1 MQVADEGE
9 SRYMG
14 MKANEVR
21 NTAQDTRVRR
31 GMGIT
36 GKLATAIVGSVVL
49 AVAILLLVVYMQ
61 MSKTLLE
68 KSEELLQA
76 ATDKML
82 QETGGWLN
90 KTLTRLEGQRDTIQ
104 YMDMNVEELTAYIR
118 HTVDPAGA
126 YPAGLYVG
134 MTDGSLYHA
143 TFVPGPEYDALSKA
157 WYQDGIKSEDF
168 VIGEVYLDE
177 ASNSYVVGVSGV
189 LKSSTGE
196 VRGVTAADV
205 SLGSI
210 SDIVSEARI
219 EDTGG
224 IFLVD
229 GLTDIV
235 IGHRDRDKAGRN
247 LRDIDGGMYAFA
259 EEQIRS
265 GRTGLFLYENTYIQ
279 VANVPGSNWVAVAY
293 VSRSEVLQ
301 ELIYLTVVMVVVAL
315 IAVAALILLVVIQVR
330 RIIGTPVQELSRVA
344 TRIAEGD
351 LDQSVHYHS
360 KDELG
365 TLADDFNQVTV
376 RLRDYVKYINEISKV
391 LREIAEGNL
400 TFTLENDYA
409 GEFAKIRASLEE
421 ISHALGGTMGR
432 LRTVSREVAVGAEQ
446 VSGGAM
452 ALSQGS
458 TEQAAA
464 VETLAG
470 HIDSVSDSVQDIAR
484 GAERVDSISQEVKN
498 GLLSS
503 SDKMKNL
510 TEVIQ
515 KSSQKSTEIHQ
526 IVKTIEDIA
535 FQTNILALNAAVEA
549 ARAGAA
555 GKGFAVV
562 ADEVRNLAG
571 KSSSAAQETSVLLSE
586 TVNSMEEGV
595 RAAEETEKSILAVV
609 AQADEMSELITGIAE
624 YTRQQ
629 ASNTAEITNGIGQIS
644 SVVQNNVA
652 TAEASAAAS
661 EQLSGQ
667 ATMLKE
673 MVARFRLKD

>member
-1 MQVADEGE
+1 MKTNEEQGKR
-9 SRYMG
+9 SRKG
-14 MKANEVR
+14 L
-21 NTAQDTRVRR
+21 
-31 GMGIT
+31 GIT
-36 GKLATAIVGSVVL
+36 GKLASAIVGSVVL
-49 AVAILLLVVYMQ
+49 AVTILLLVVYIQ
-61 MSKTLLE
+61 MSKALLE

-76 ATDKML
+76 ATNEML

-90 KTLTRLEGQRDTIQ
+90 GTLARLEGQRDTIE
-104 YMDMNVEELTAYIR
+104 YMDMSIEELADYVR
-118 HTVDPAGA
+118 HTVDPQSA

-143 TFVPGPEYDALSKA
+143 TFVPGPDYDPLSKA
-157 WYQDGIKSEDF
+157 WYQDGLKSNDF

-196 VRGVTAADV
+196 VRGVAAADV

-210 SDIVSEARI
+210 SDIVSETQI

-235 IGHRDRDKAGRN
+235 IGHRDRDKTGRN
-247 LRDIDGGMYAFA
+247 LRDIDGSMYAFA
-259 EEQIRS
+259 EEQMR
-265 GRTGLFLYENTYIQ
+265 GGKTGLFLYENTYIQ
-279 VANVPGSNWVAVAY
+279 VEKVPGSNWVAVAY

-301 ELIYLTVVMVVVAL
+301 ELVSLTVVMLIVAL
-315 IAVAALILLVVIQVR
+315 VAVAALILLVVIQVR
-330 RIIGTPVQELSRVA
+330 RIIGRPVQELSRVA

-360 KDELG
+360 EDELG
-365 TLADDFNQVTV
+365 LLADDFNKVTL
-376 RLRDYVKYINEISKV
+376 RLRDYVKYINEISDV
-391 LREIAEGNL
+391 LREIAAGNL

-409 GEFAKIRASLEE
+409 GEFAKIRASLDE

-432 LRTVSREVAVGAEQ
+432 LRTVSREVALGAEQ
-446 VSGGAM
+446 VSSGAM

-470 HIDSVSDSVQDIAR
+470 HIDSVSDSVQNIAN
-484 GAERVDSISQEVKN
+484 GAERVDGISQEVKR

-503 SDKMKNL
+503 SDKMNNL

-515 KSSQKSTEIHQ
+515 KSSRKSTEIHQ

-586 TVNSMEEGV
+586 TVSSMEEGV
-595 RAAEETEKSILAVV
+595 QAAEETEKSILAVV
-609 AQADEMSELITGIAE
+609 AQADEMSKLITNIAE

>member
-1 MQVADEGE
+1 MKTNEEQGKR
-9 SRYMG
+9 SRKG
-14 MKANEVR
+14 L
-21 NTAQDTRVRR
+21 
-31 GMGIT
+31 GIT
-36 GKLATAIVGSVVL
+36 GKLASAIVGSVVL
-49 AVAILLLVVYMQ
+49 AVTILLLVVYIQ
-61 MSKTLLE
+61 MSKALLE

-76 ATDKML
+76 ATNEML

-90 KTLTRLEGQRDTIQ
+90 GTLARLEGQRDTIE
-104 YMDMNVEELTAYIR
+104 YMDMSIEELADYVR
-118 HTVDPAGA
+118 HAVDPQSA

-143 TFVPGPEYDALSKA
+143 TFVPGPDYDPLSKA
-157 WYQDGIKSEDF
+157 WYQDGLKSNDF

-196 VRGVTAADV
+196 VRGVAAADV

-210 SDIVSEARI
+210 SDIVSEIQI

-235 IGHRDRDKAGRN
+235 IGHRDRDKTGRN

-259 EEQIRS
+259 EEQMR
-265 GRTGLFLYENTYIQ
+265 GGKTGLFLYENTYIQ
-279 VANVPGSNWVAVAY
+279 VEKVPGSNWVAVAY

-301 ELIYLTVVMVVVAL
+301 ELVSLTVVMLIVAL
-315 IAVAALILLVVIQVR
+315 VAVAALILLVVIQVR
-330 RIIGTPVQELSRVA
+330 RIIGRPVQELSRVA

-360 KDELG
+360 EDELG
-365 TLADDFNQVTV
+365 LLADDFNKVTL
-376 RLRDYVKYINEISKV
+376 RLRDYVKYINEISDV
-391 LREIAEGNL
+391 LREIAAGNL

-409 GEFAKIRASLEE
+409 GEFAKIRASLDE

-432 LRTVSREVAVGAEQ
+432 LRTVSREVALGAEQ
-446 VSGGAM
+446 VSSGAM

-470 HIDSVSDSVQDIAR
+470 HIDSVSDSVQNIAN
-484 GAERVDSISQEVKN
+484 GAERVDGISQEVKK

-503 SDKMKNL
+503 SDKMNNL

-515 KSSQKSTEIHQ
+515 KSSRKSTEIHQ

-586 TVNSMEEGV
+586 TVSSMEEGV
-595 RAAEETEKSILAVV
+595 QAAEETEKSILAVV
-609 AQADEMSELITGIAE
+609 AQADEMSELITNIAE
-624 YTRQQ
+624 Y
-629 ASNTAEITNGIGQIS
+629 
-644 SVVQNNVA
+644 
-652 TAEASAAAS
+652 
-661 EQLSGQ
+661 LS
-667 ATMLKE
+667 LIHI
-673 MVARFRLKD
+673 

>member
-1 MQVADEGE
+1 MKTNEEQGKR
-9 SRYMG
+9 SRKG
-14 MKANEVR
+14 L
-21 NTAQDTRVRR
+21 
-31 GMGIT
+31 GIT
-36 GKLATAIVGSVVL
+36 GKLASAIVGSVVL
-49 AVAILLLVVYMQ
+49 AVTILLLVVYIQ
-61 MSKTLLE
+61 MSKALLE

-76 ATDKML
+76 ATNEML

-90 KTLTRLEGQRDTIQ
+90 GTLARLEGQRDTIE
-104 YMDMNVEELTAYIR
+104 YMDMSIEELADYVR
-118 HTVDPAGA
+118 HAVDPQSA

-143 TFVPGPEYDALSKA
+143 TFVPGPDYDPLSKA
-157 WYQDGIKSEDF
+157 WYQDGLKSNDF

-196 VRGVTAADV
+196 VRGVAAADV

-210 SDIVSEARI
+210 SDIVSEIQI

-235 IGHRDRDKAGRN
+235 IGHRDRDKTGRN

-259 EEQIRS
+259 EEQMR
-265 GRTGLFLYENTYIQ
+265 GGKTGLFLYENTYIQ
-279 VANVPGSNWVAVAY
+279 VEKVPGSNWVAVAY

-301 ELIYLTVVMVVVAL
+301 ELVSLTVVMLIVAL
-315 IAVAALILLVVIQVR
+315 VAVAALILLVVIQVR
-330 RIIGTPVQELSRVA
+330 RIIGRPVQELSRVA

-360 KDELG
+360 EDELG
-365 TLADDFNQVTV
+365 LLADDFNKVTL
-376 RLRDYVKYINEISKV
+376 RLRDYVKYINEISDV
-391 LREIAEGNL
+391 LREIAAGNL

-409 GEFAKIRASLEE
+409 GEFAKIRASLDE

-432 LRTVSREVAVGAEQ
+432 LRTVSREVALGAEQ
-446 VSGGAM
+446 VSSGAM

-470 HIDSVSDSVQDIAR
+470 HIDSVSDSVQNIAN
-484 GAERVDSISQEVKN
+484 GAERVDGISQEVKK

-503 SDKMKNL
+503 SDKMNNL

-515 KSSQKSTEIHQ
+515 KSSRKSTEIHQ

-586 TVNSMEEGV
+586 TVSSMEEGV
-595 RAAEETEKSILAVV
+595 QAAEETEKSILAVV
-609 AQADEMSELITGIAE
+609 AQADEMSELITNIAE